1 MLTEPE
7 VSNCFSIY
15 TRINLNRIGKETMK
29 KASNLIHAWI
39 HEWTCSRKQQ
49 MHNSWIFTV
58 FSNMANHSLNFFVS
72 FSINDWKE
80 NVKSW
85 NNSPFWEDTHSL
97 WFASVRTH
105 REWDSFLSL
114 LADAVNSGYDRG
126 ERCLSAVQCSIPS
139 KIFAFLFFSLN

>member
-29 KASNLIHAWI
+29 KASSLIHAWI

-85 NNSPFWEDTHSL
+85 NNSPFWEDTQLMICFCQLTVNETVFCRFLQMLST
-97 WFASVRTH
+97 AATIEVSV
-105 REWDSFLSL
+105 
-114 LADAVNSGYDRG
+114 VYPQ
-126 ERCLSAVQCSIPS
+126 CSAV
-139 KIFAFLFFSLN
+139 FLRKYLLSFFSP